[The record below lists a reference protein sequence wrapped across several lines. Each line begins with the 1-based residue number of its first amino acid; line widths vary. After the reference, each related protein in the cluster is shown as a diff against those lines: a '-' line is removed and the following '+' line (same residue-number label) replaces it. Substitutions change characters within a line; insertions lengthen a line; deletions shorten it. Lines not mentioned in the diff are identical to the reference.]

1 MTDQDANTLELL
13 IKVRHL
19 RFSMARTALALGLTL
34 VNLAKVESA
43 IGNTDRA
50 ESAVDH
56 ARKVHYNVQQ
66 CLPEIELNEEE
77 KRWVTE
83 NLNQLGQAL
92 ESGSSSVEGAEWS
105 SEV

>member
-1 MTDQDANTLELL
+1 MTDQDANALELL
-13 IKVRHL
+13 VRVKHL
-19 RFSMARTALALGLTL
+19 RFNMARTALALGLTL

-56 ARKVHYNVQQ
+56 ARKVHYEMQQ
-66 CLPEIELNEEE
+66 CLPAIELNAEE

-83 NLNQLGQAL
+83 NLKQLEQAL
-92 ESGSSSVEGAEWS
+92 ESGSSSVKGAE
-105 SEV
+105 

>member
-1 MTDQDANTLELL
+1 MNMTDQDANALELL
-13 IKVRHL
+13 VRVKHL
-19 RFSMARTALALGLTL
+19 RFNMARTALALGLTL

-56 ARKVHYNVQQ
+56 ARKVHYKVQQ
-66 CLPEIELNEEE
+66 CLPTIELNAEE

-83 NLNQLGQAL
+83 NLNQLEQAL
-92 ESGSSSVEGAEWS
+92 ESGSSPVKGAE
-105 SEV
+105 